1 MAAERTAGDPL
12 APPSAWPGAD
22 GAPLSCRE
30 KLKVLA
36 ENHAEAVQV
45 LRDAFEDAVLMG
57 VDEAA
62 MRDILA
68 AIVAGLPSPKRP
80 SGNPA

>member
-1 MAAERTAGDPL
+1 MSGLE
-12 APPSAWPGAD
+12 PPPAWPGAD
-22 GAPLSCRE
+22 GAPVACRE

-36 ENHAEAVQV
+36 DNHREAAQV

-62 MRDILA
+62 MRRILA
-68 AIVAGLPSPKRP
+68 ELVAALPSPRRP
-80 SGNPA
+80 AR

>member
-1 MAAERTAGDPL
+1 MSL
-12 APPSAWPGAD
+12 APPSLWPQPD
-22 GAPLSCRE
+22 GTPVSCRE

-36 ENHAEAVQV
+36 ENHAELAEV

-62 MRDILA
+62 MRRILVEM
-68 AIVAGLPSPKRP
+68 IAGLPSPKR
-80 SGNPA
+80 A